1 MFTMEDDEEYE
12 IVPLNPIRRMEK
24 RVERLEKSGTTSE
37 TIRELIEI
45 VKTNQRVI
53 DDMVRIN
60 SEMINKVSDLMMSV
74 TSVTEKINDF
84 MGRIDVSSEPE
95 PAASTG
101 SDAYEDRLQKME
113 KRLNSLI
120 LSKMATKIRR

>member
-1 MFTMEDDEEYE
+1 MEDDEEYE

-45 VKTNQRVI
+45 VKTHQRVI

-60 SEMINKVSDLMMSV
+60 SELINKVSDLMMSV

-84 MGRIDVSSEPE
+84 MGRIDMSSEPE
-95 PAASTG
+95 PAVSTDSG
-101 SDAYEDRLQKME
+101 AYEDRLQKME